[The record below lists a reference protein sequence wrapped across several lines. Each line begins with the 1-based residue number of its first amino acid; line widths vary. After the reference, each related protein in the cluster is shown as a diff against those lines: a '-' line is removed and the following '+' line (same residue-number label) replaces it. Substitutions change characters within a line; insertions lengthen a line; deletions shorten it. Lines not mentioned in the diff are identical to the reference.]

1 VGLGTLVLASAI
13 GRPLRFFLVAGLIQ
27 LFGNPMKRVIDK
39 YIDLCSLGY
48 IALLVLGFLVI
59 KWL

>member
-1 VGLGTLVLASAI
+1 
-13 GRPLRFFLVAGLIQ
+13 
-27 LFGNPMKRVIDK
+27 MKRVIDK